1 MYSETKT
8 WLDGAGAL
16 LVAIVYTV
24 ANGLPGLIAGGMLV
38 LMWYLLPTLYTFAFG
53 QLLVAA
59 LFADGV
65 ALRYL
70 IPLELGLISVL
81 VGPVLTL
88 DHPYRR
94 VVMTSG
100 IASVFGI
107 GIVAIYQLDQAY
119 WQAIGILAVVFALGA
134 YGLHRYERVALG
146 LVEENA

>member
-1 MYSETKT
+1 MYSESKT

-24 ANGLPGLIAGGMLV
+24 ATGLPGLIAGGMLI

-70 IPLELGLISVL
+70 IPLEPGLISVL
-81 VGPVLTL
+81 VGPLLTL
-88 DHPYRR
+88 ERPYWRLR
-94 VVMTSG
+94 MTVG
-100 IASVFGI
+100 VAILLGI
-107 GIVAIYQLDQAY
+107 GIVYIYQWLGEY
-119 WQAIGILAVVFALGA
+119 WQAIGILTVVFALAA
-134 YGLHRYERVALG
+134 YGMHRYERVALG
-146 LVEENA
+146 LVEDSA